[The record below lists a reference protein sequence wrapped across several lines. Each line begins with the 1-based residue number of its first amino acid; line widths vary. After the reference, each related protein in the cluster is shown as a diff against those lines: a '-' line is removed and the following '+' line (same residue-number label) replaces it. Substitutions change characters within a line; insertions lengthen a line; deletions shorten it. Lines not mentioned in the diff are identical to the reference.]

1 MRKLIL
7 VFAVFTSVV
16 LVSCKDQKATA
27 DKKGAATKEI
37 TQTKT
42 DVNVPTFDNK
52 QVGEYMKKYDSYIE
66 EYKKI
71 VNSKDMTK
79 LQALGAKGQELAKQA
94 QTLLTGK
101 LSSGD
106 TKKLQD
112 YMQKKSVEMQE
123 IAKKMMQK

>member
-7 VFAVFTSVV
+7 LFAVFASVV
-16 LVSCKDQKATA
+16 FVSCKDQKATT
-27 DKKGAATKEI
+27 DQKGATTKEI

-42 DVNVPTFDNK
+42 DVDVPTFDNEK
-52 QVGEYMKKYDSYIE
+52 VGEYMKKYDSYIE

-79 LQALGAKGQELAKQA
+79 LQALGVKGQELAKQGQA
-94 QTLLTGK
+94 LLTGK
-101 LSSGD
+101 LSSSD
-106 TKKLQD
+106 VKKLQD
-112 YMQKKSVEMQE
+112 YMQKKSAEMQE